1 MTVAKRTCPALMRD
15 GVFRPKVS
23 SYNAPGMA
31 GSTVSSMD
39 QGYRENY
46 RNAVVLVT
54 GGAGAIGTNL
64 CTELAD
70 CGAGT
75 VIVLDD
81 LSAGYR
87 WNVPDRP
94 NVLFVPGSV
103 TDDVVLRRV
112 FAESPTHVF
121 HLAAFF
127 ANQNSVDYPQRDL
140 HVNGLGTLKILEYAR
155 LCGVQRL
162 IYASSGSSVYGSKA
176 PLPLT
181 EDFMSM
187 PLSTPYQITKMM
199 GEMYCNLFHDH
210 YNLPVV
216 KARFFNSYGPGEVPG
231 QYRNVIPN
239 FIYWAL
245 QGEPLTITGTGD
257 ETRDFTY
264 IDDLI
269 DGLLRAG
276 QFEEAI
282 GTEFNLAGGHETKIS
297 DLASMINS
305 ETGNTA
311 GIKFAKRRK
320 WDTRSRR
327 LASIER
333 AKTLIG
339 YQPCKDFREGLA
351 ETVQWFRDK
360 WEDIQLSAS
369 FAPGMSSAVRNR

>member
-1 MTVAKRTCPALMRD
+1 MARNEFSDRD
-15 GVFRPKVS
+15 RVYRD
-23 SYNAPGMA
+23 SYR
-31 GSTVSSMD
+31 D
-39 QGYRENY
+39 
-46 RNAVVLVT
+46 AVILVT

-64 CTELAD
+64 CAALAD
-70 CGAGT
+70 CGAAM

-87 WNVPDRP
+87 WNMPDRP

-103 TDDVVLRRV
+103 TDDVVLKRV
-112 FAESPTHVF
+112 FSESPGYVF

-127 ANQNSVDYPQRDL
+127 ANQNSVDYPERDL
-140 HVNGLGTLKILEYAR
+140 EVNGMGTLKVLEYAK
-155 LCGVQRL
+155 LCGVKRL
-162 IYASSGSSVYGSKA
+162 VYASSGSSVYGSTA

-187 PLSTPYQITKMM
+187 HLSTPYQITKMT

-210 YNLPVV
+210 YKLPVV

-245 QGEPLTITGTGD
+245 LGEPLTITGTGD

-276 QFEEAI
+276 YFDAAI
-282 GTEFNLAGGHETKIS
+282 GAEFNLAGGRETKIA
-297 DLASMINS
+297 DLASMVNDA
-305 ETGNTA
+305 TGNTS
-311 GIKFAKRRK
+311 GIRFVKRRK

-333 AKTLIG
+333 AKNLIG
-339 YQPCKDFREGLA
+339 YQPCKEFGEGLA
-351 ETVQWFRDK
+351 ETVSWFRDR
-360 WEDIQLSAS
+360 WENIQLSAS
-369 FAPGMSSAVRNR
+369 FVPGMSSAVRNN